1 MTPAIQRFREPAAR
15 TERSRTKRS
24 EARARRASREIG
36 SLTGIEGH
44 FADHDPSVREMEP
57 QLNELADSM
66 MKLDRDVARSL
77 EDLVLHVRVR
87 DGLSRVIS
95 STDAEEYVDLRKY
108 LQIHRSKGRFEWHS
122 GMVIPIK
129 TNTRASKRAT
139 IGSLRR
145 SDRRII
151 ESRFS
156 ISYAAAVTAVQINFL
171 LS

>member
-1 MTPAIQRFREPAAR
+1 
-15 TERSRTKRS
+15 
-24 EARARRASREIG
+24 
-36 SLTGIEGH
+36 
-44 FADHDPSVREMEP
+44 MEP

-66 MKLDRDVARSL
+66 MKLDRDVARGL

-122 GMVIPIK
+122 GMVIPI
-129 TNTRASKRAT
+129 TTTTTRERRSARRSE
-139 IGSLRR
+139 LRR

-151 ESRFS
+151 ESTFS
-156 ISYAAAVTAVQINFL
+156 ISYAAELLLLYKLISCFL
-171 LS
+171 LSKQAQNSPTENDLERCLE